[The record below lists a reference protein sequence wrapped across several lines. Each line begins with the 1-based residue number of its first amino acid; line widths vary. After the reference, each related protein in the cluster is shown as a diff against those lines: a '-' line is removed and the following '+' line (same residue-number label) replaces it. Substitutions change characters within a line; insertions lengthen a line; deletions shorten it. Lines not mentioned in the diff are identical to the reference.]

1 MRTLERVA
9 PGTSATLTLA
19 IEPGRAY
26 GLAVQAATGTAE
38 GATNA
43 FLATVTMR
51 VP

>member
-1 MRTLERVA
+1 VRTLERVA